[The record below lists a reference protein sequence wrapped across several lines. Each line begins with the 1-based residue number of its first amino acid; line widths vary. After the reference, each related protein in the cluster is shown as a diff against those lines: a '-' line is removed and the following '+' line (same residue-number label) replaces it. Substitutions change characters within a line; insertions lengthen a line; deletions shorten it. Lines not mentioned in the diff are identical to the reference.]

1 MKTLLVIAAL
11 VVSLNGFAE
20 NKSDNFVYN
29 DVYNTQNMVSARTVY
44 RSMDSSLQL
53 YRQYIYKYDENGRI
67 VEKEA
72 EKWDTFNSCWTP
84 DYQLSIPSFQRAYIW
99 KPENILQLIS
109 DLEEACKSP
118 ETPYFLGSL
127 ILVREGDTS
136 FSVIDGQQRLVS
148 LSIIIAALRDLEH
161 DEEWMRLLDALI
173 VEPGDKLR
181 GITSQP
187 RLTLRERDA
196 AFFREYVQEG
206 NLEALFDMNDEDCSS
221 NAQCNIIANTKQA
234 YDALAQLDEEERHR
248 FASYLV
254 NSVTLVIVTTDG
266 P

>member
-1 MKTLLVIAAL
+1 MAINAT
-11 VVSLNGFAE
+11 
-20 NKSDNFVYN
+20 
-29 DVYNTQNMVSARTVY
+29 
-44 RSMDSSLQL
+44 
-53 YRQYIYKYDENGRI
+53 
-67 VEKEA
+67 EKPLG
-72 EKWDTFNSCWTP
+72 KVFTP

-206 NLEALFDMNDEDCSS
+206 NLEALLRTAPRTRSATSS
-221 NAQCNIIANTKQA
+221 PTQSRHTMHWHSLTRRNATGSHPIWSI
-234 YDALAQLDEEERHR
+234 R
-248 FASYLV
+248 
-254 NSVTLVIVTTDG
+254 
-266 P
+266 